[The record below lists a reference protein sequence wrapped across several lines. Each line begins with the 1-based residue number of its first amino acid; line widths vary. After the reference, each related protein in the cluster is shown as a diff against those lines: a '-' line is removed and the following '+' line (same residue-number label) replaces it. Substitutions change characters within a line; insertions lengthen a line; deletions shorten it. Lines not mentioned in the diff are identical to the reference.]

1 MVSEHARA
9 TEHAR
14 ESSARGVRSV
24 VGAVAAIVG
33 RVPVH
38 PLLFAAFAVLFLY
51 AANLHEVLPVD
62 AALPLA
68 RNVAGTAI
76 VLAVLSVVFRSVARG
91 AIVATAI
98 VVAYVAFGHV
108 ASLATGSVLDD
119 RAQLVAWGLVVV
131 AAVVYAIRARA
142 SLPRVTTGLNVVAG
156 LLVISSLVTILPYEL
171 GRAGRGSSGLVSE
184 VQAAVSSTGRQRD
197 IYFLIFD
204 RYGSADAIQQR
215 FGITSDLYD
224 WLRGQ
229 GFHVPAS
236 SHANYRATDFS
247 LAATLNMRFLDDLT
261 RDVGRDTGDRTPARA
276 LIQDHE
282 VGRFLQARGYRY
294 YQLGS
299 WFGPTHHVEI
309 ADENIALGETS
320 EFESVLNETTIA
332 PAVERVFGGSSGS
345 ASAQQQSFR
354 DRVSEGTLLELRQL
368 RRVSTAPGPKFV
380 FAHILLPHDPYVF
393 HADGSIIPE
402 AESRATDEKDA
413 LRRPGRVRERAD
425 PRDRRLP
432 PVGPRGGP
440 AGRHHRG
447 RRGAAGVPQHRLPVD
462 ERRVPPD
469 PPGQS
474 RRDVPARRRRRRPG
488 HVHLG
493 QHVPA
498 RVQHV
503 LRGRPAAAAG
513 PQLHLARRQ
522 PRLRLPRRHQPDR
535 RAARQGRRPRHT
547 SLRPRDYD
555 RPIVTFDLWTTLI
568 PIAIATTLM
577 PVELTFT
584 LVMLRSPG
592 GRARA
597 GAWIAGKTVVRLVQY
612 ALLAGVLVTAVD
624 DGEPGTSPVEGAL
637 LLVVA
642 VLLLVAAARKAA
654 NQPDEDAPPPRW
666 MTMVGGIQPGR
677 AFLVGAGWVGFSPK
691 LWAFTL
697 AAVGAI
703 ADADLGTAEGWLVYV
718 VFVVLASGI
727 HLAALA
733 FAVVAPTRADAVLGR
748 VVDALERNS
757 RPVLIGVSAVF
768 GVWFLIKALRAFGIL

>member
-14 ESSARGVRSV
+14 ESAARGVRSV

-68 RNVAGTAI
+68 RNVVGAAI

-131 AAVVYAIRARA
+131 AAVVYAVRANA

-204 RYGSADAIQQR
+204 RYGSADAMQRR

-224 WLRGQ
+224 WLRGK

-299 WFGPTHHVEI
+299 WFGPTHHIEI

-393 HADGSIIPE
+393 HADGSIVPE
-402 AESRATDEKDA
+402 AESRATDEKELYAGQVAFANARIREIVGYLLSGPEADRPVVIIEGDEGPLA
-413 LRRPGRVRERAD
+413 CRNVDCPSTGSEYLRIRLGNLVAMYLPGVDVDVPDTFTSVNTFRLVFSGYFGAD
-425 PRDRRLP
+425 LP
-432 PVGPRGGP
+432 PLPDHSFTWPDDNHVYDFRDVTNLIGGP
-440 AGRHHRG
+440 PEGS
-447 RRGAAGVPQHRLPVD
+447 
-462 ERRVPPD
+462 
-469 PPGQS
+469 S
-474 RRDVPARRRRRRPG
+474 R
-488 HVHLG
+488 
-493 QHVPA
+493 
-498 RVQHV
+498 
-503 LRGRPAAAAG
+503 
-513 PQLHLARRQ
+513 
-522 PRLRLPRRHQPDR
+522 
-535 RAARQGRRPRHT
+535 
-547 SLRPRDYD
+547 
-555 RPIVTFDLWTTLI
+555 
-568 PIAIATTLM
+568 
-577 PVELTFT
+577 
-584 LVMLRSPG
+584 
-592 GRARA
+592 
-597 GAWIAGKTVVRLVQY
+597 
-612 ALLAGVLVTAVD
+612 
-624 DGEPGTSPVEGAL
+624 
-637 LLVVA
+637 
-642 VLLLVAAARKAA
+642 
-654 NQPDEDAPPPRW
+654 
-666 MTMVGGIQPGR
+666 
-677 AFLVGAGWVGFSPK
+677 
-691 LWAFTL
+691 
-697 AAVGAI
+697 
-703 ADADLGTAEGWLVYV
+703 
-718 VFVVLASGI
+718 
-727 HLAALA
+727 
-733 FAVVAPTRADAVLGR
+733 
-748 VVDALERNS
+748 
-757 RPVLIGVSAVF
+757 
-768 GVWFLIKALRAFGIL
+768 

>member
-24 VGAVAAIVG
+24 VGAVGAIIG

-68 RNVAGTAI
+68 RNVAGAAI

-108 ASLATGSVLDD
+108 ASVATGSGLDD
-119 RAQLVAWGLVVV
+119 RAQLVAWGLVIV
-131 AAVVYAIRARA
+131 AAVAYAIRARA

-204 RYGSADAIQQR
+204 RYGSADAIQRR

-261 RDVGRDTGDRTPARA
+261 REVGRDTGDRTPARA

-320 EFESVLNETTIA
+320 EFESRAQRDDDRAGDRASLR
-332 PAVERVFGGSSGS
+332 RVWRS

-402 AESRATDEKDA
+402 AESRATDEKDLYA
-413 LRRPGRVRERAD
+413 GQVAYANARIREI
-425 PRDRRLP
+425 
-432 PVGPRGGP
+432 VGYLLSGP
-440 AGRHHRG
+440 
-447 RRGAAGVPQHRLPVD
+447 
-462 ERRVPPD
+462 EE
-469 PPGQS
+469 
-474 RRDVPARRRRRRPG
+474 
-488 HVHLG
+488 
-493 QHVPA
+493 
-498 RVQHV
+498 
-503 LRGRPAAAAG
+503 
-513 PQLHLARRQ
+513 
-522 PRLRLPRRHQPDR
+522 
-535 RAARQGRRPRHT
+535 
-547 SLRPRDYD
+547 D
-555 RPIVTFDLWTTLI
+555 RPIVIIEGDEGPLACRNTDCPSTSAEYLRIRLGNLVAMYL
-568 PIAIATTLM
+568 PGVDVDV
-577 PVELTFT
+577 PETFT
-584 LVMLRSPG
+584 SVN
-592 GRARA
+592 
-597 GAWIAGKTVVRLVQY
+597 TFRLV
-612 ALLAGVLVTAVD
+612 
-624 DGEPGTSPVEGAL
+624 
-637 LLVVA
+637 
-642 VLLLVAAARKAA
+642 
-654 NQPDEDAPPPRW
+654 
-666 MTMVGGIQPGR
+666 
-677 AFLVGAGWVGFSPK
+677 FSEY
-691 LWAFTL
+691 F
-697 AAVGAI
+697 G
-703 ADADLGTAEGWLVYV
+703 ADLPPLPDHSFTWPDDNHVYDFRDV
-718 VFVVLASGI
+718 
-727 HLAALA
+727 
-733 FAVVAPTRADAVLGR
+733 T
-748 VVDALERNS
+748 N
-757 RPVLIGVSAVF
+757 LIGGPPEGSSP
-768 GVWFLIKALRAFGIL
+768 

>member
-68 RNVAGTAI
+68 RNVAGAAI

-108 ASLATGSVLDD
+108 ASLATGSGLDD

-131 AAVVYAIRARA
+131 AAVVYAIRAKA
-142 SLPRVTTGLNVVAG
+142 SLPRVTTGLNVIAG

-204 RYGSADAIQQR
+204 RYGSADAIQRR

-299 WFGPTHHVEI
+299 WFGPTHHIEI

-332 PAVERVFGGSSGS
+332 PAIERVFGGSSGS

-402 AESRATDEKDA
+402 AESRATDEKELYAGQVAFANARIREIVGYLLSGPEED
-413 LRRPGRVRERAD
+413 RPVVIIEGDE
-425 PRDRRLP
+425 
-432 PVGPRGGP
+432 GPLACRNVDCPSTG
-440 AGRHHRG
+440 AG
-447 RRGAAGVPQHRLPVD
+447 
-462 ERRVPPD
+462 VPPD
-469 PPGQS
+469 PPGEP

-493 QHVPA
+493 EHVPA
-498 RVQHV
+498 RVQRV
-503 LRGRPAAAAG
+503 LRGRPAAAAR

-522 PRLRLPRRHQPDR
+522 PRLRLPRRHEPDR
-535 RAARQGRRPRHT
+535 RAARRIVALATRPAAARLRSADRDVRPLDDADPDRHRDDPDAGRADVHAADAPVARRTGQGRRLDRRQDRRPPRPVRVARRRPRH
-547 SLRPRDYD
+547 
-555 RPIVTFDLWTTLI
+555 
-568 PIAIATTLM
+568 
-577 PVELTFT
+577 
-584 LVMLRSPG
+584 G
-592 GRARA
+592 GRR
-597 GAWIAGKTVVRLVQY
+597 R
-612 ALLAGVLVTAVD
+612 
-624 DGEPGTSPVEGAL
+624 
-637 LLVVA
+637 
-642 VLLLVAAARKAA
+642 
-654 NQPDEDAPPPRW
+654 
-666 MTMVGGIQPGR
+666 
-677 AFLVGAGWVGFSPK
+677 
-691 LWAFTL
+691 
-697 AAVGAI
+697 
-703 ADADLGTAEGWLVYV
+703 
-718 VFVVLASGI
+718 
-727 HLAALA
+727 
-733 FAVVAPTRADAVLGR
+733 
-748 VVDALERNS
+748 
-757 RPVLIGVSAVF
+757 
-768 GVWFLIKALRAFGIL
+768 